1 MEQTFESLTH
11 GAVNGYTQSSI
22 SLCNSQTLAAELF
35 PQNEWQRSIPV
46 GRTPSSKSERPSVHP
61 LSTSLAHRSGLY
73 AKDSYRD
80 HGEKKEPWRMG
91 TGLRKLVLENDS
103 KQRTMDL

>member
-35 PQNEWQRSIPV
+35 LWNIVKE
-46 GRTPSSKSERPSVHP
+46 K
-61 LSTSLAHRSGLY
+61 HRSRLHLFTQKR
-73 AKDSYRD
+73 A
-80 HGEKKEPWRMG
+80 
-91 TGLRKLVLENDS
+91 
-103 KQRTMDL
+103 